1 MGRFDETIV
10 SLNQQLVNG
19 EITAVDLVKQTIQR
33 IKDLDTD
40 YHAFLTLDEEGAL
53 KAAEKSDQKGY
64 STDRPL
70 QGIPVGIKDN
80 IITEGVE
87 TTASS
92 HILEG
97 FIPVYQSAVMEKLE
111 AAGAIMI
118 GKLNLDEFAMGSST
132 ETSYFG
138 PSRNPWN

>member
-64 STDRPL
+64 SCLLYTSD
-70 QGIPVGIKDN
+70 
-80 IITEGVE
+80 
-87 TTASS
+87 
-92 HILEG
+92 
-97 FIPVYQSAVMEKLE
+97 
-111 AAGAIMI
+111 AADDGR
-118 GKLNLDEFAMGSST
+118 DV
-132 ETSYFG
+132 
-138 PSRNPWN
+138 